1 MATAVAAAI
10 DITTTATVMRNV
22 DTSESMLPGWGPQPT
37 PPPANPSPASPPPW
51 TPATPS
57 PPPGRRH
64 AWMVAGSVVASV
76 LFLIGIVGGLVRI
89 PYDSIGPGSAKV
101 VNGVVTVRGH
111 DVYPPAG
118 KVLSTTVAVREHIS
132 LLQALVGWLDPA
144 TDVVSEKDVRG
155 NIPASRYEQLNVQAM
170 SDSKTTAEVLA
181 LQRIGF
187 TDLGAGAEVRA
198 IAPGTPAAAVLKEK
212 DVIVEVDGQ
221 PVRTTDDVVR
231 AIRAHAPGDRL
242 HLKVTRDGGSTPTD
256 LEAVLTKA
264 DDGTAR
270 LGVQLST
277 NVKLPF
283 DISIDS
289 GDVVGPSAGLAYAV
303 ELLDVLTPGELTG
316 GVKVALTGE
325 LSPDGAVGAIGG
337 VAQKVTTVKRAGVKV
352 FVVPKDNEAEAKAHA
367 GKNLRIIGVST
378 FDDALRAL
386 GTMQGSNALALAKPP
401 AGA

>member
-1 MATAVAAAI
+1 
-10 DITTTATVMRNV
+10 
-22 DTSESMLPGWGPQPT
+22 ML
-37 PPPANPSPASPPPW
+37 
-51 TPATPS
+51 
-57 PPPGRRH
+57 
-64 AWMVAGSVVASV
+64 VVGSVVASV
-76 LFLIGIVGGLVRI
+76 LFLTGIVGGLVRI

-101 VNGVVTVRGH
+101 VNGVVTVHGR

-118 KVLSTTVAVREHIS
+118 KVLSTTVAVRERIS

-170 SDSKTTAEVLA
+170 TDSKSTAEVLA

-187 TDLGAGAEVRA
+187 SDLGAGAEVRA
-198 IAPGTPAAAVLKEK
+198 IAPGAPAASVLKVK

-231 AIRAHAPGDRL
+231 AIRAHAPGDTLRV
-242 HLKVTRDGGSTPTD
+242 KVTRDTGSTPTE

-277 NVKLPF
+277 KVKLPF

-303 ELLDVLTPGELTG
+303 ELLDLLTPGELTG
-316 GVKVALTGE
+316 GIKVALTGE
-325 LSPDGAVGAIGG
+325 LSPDGSVGAIGG

-367 GKNLRIIGVST
+367 GRNLRIIGVSS

-386 GTMQGSNALALAKPP
+386 GAMQGSNALALAKPP